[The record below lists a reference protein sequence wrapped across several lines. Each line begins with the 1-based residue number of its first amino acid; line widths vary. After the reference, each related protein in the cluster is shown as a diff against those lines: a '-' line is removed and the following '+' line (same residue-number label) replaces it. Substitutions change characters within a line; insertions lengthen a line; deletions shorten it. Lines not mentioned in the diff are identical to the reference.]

1 MKLLRTIDEMLNKL
15 EGGLLILFLAVM
27 VVLAFA
33 QVVLRN
39 AFSAGILWADILLRH
54 LVLWTG
60 FFGAALAA
68 SKNRHINIDVLTRF
82 LPERVKSGI
91 NILTNLFAATICAL
105 LMQAAITFVR
115 QEMADGNV
123 VIEGIPSWYAEL
135 IIPVGFGLLVFHF
148 LVRAVVSA
156 GELWEKGETR

>member
-1 MKLLRTIDEMLNKL
+1 
-15 EGGLLILFLAVM
+15 
-27 VVLAFA
+27 
-33 QVVLRN
+33 
-39 AFSAGILWADILLRH
+39 
-54 LVLWTG
+54 VLWTG